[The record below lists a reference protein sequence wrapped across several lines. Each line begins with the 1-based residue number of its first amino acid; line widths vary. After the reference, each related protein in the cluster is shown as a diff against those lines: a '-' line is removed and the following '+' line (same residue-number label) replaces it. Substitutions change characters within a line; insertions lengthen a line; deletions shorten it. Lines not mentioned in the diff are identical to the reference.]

1 MNANYENNIQ
11 DYYHYLIT
19 LGYQARGVRT
29 KTRLLNYFLK
39 FISSNRICEI
49 GEICGDTFTHTNPI
63 CAISVPDSYR
73 DCGSVSLQSITSKDI
88 QAYYT
93 YLQNRPNKRTG
104 EKLNPKTIAHYIRS
118 VELFFM
124 HLQQNG
130 IIQAIP
136 ILAIQK
142 ENTSKTNTTYI
153 RSILSQQEAK
163 TLYRHTKNA
172 LERLILSLGY
182 GCGLRVGELVKLN
195 IADINLADKILI
207 IPSGKGNKR
216 RIVPMSKGVCK
227 AIKFYMEDERIN
239 LNHQNNC
246 HAEQLAPL
254 IWRGSRSAPII
265 LDSKG
270 NRMQQWT
277 YNKILKQIINRTND
291 IHIINKNITMHSL
304 RHSIATHLLE
314 QGLSLEQVKQFLGH
328 AYLQTTEIYT
338 HITNIQLAN
347 ASIS

>member
-1 MNANYENNIQ
+1 MNVNYENHIQ
-11 DYYHYLIT
+11 NYYHYLIT
-19 LGYQARGVRT
+19 LGYQPRGVRT
-29 KTRLLNYFLK
+29 KIRLLTLFLY
-39 FISSNRICEI
+39 RIYPKSI
-49 GEICGDTFTHTNPI
+49 DTI
-63 CAISVPDSYR
+63 DSA
-73 DCGSVSLQSITSKDI
+73 DI
-88 QAYYT
+88 QNYYNE
-93 YLQNRPNKRTG
+93 LKERPNKRTG

-130 IIQAIP
+130 TIKINPVLIITKQS
-136 ILAIQK
+136 
-142 ENTSKTNTTYI
+142 TSKTTTHYI
-153 RSILSQQEAK
+153 RSILSQQEIK
-163 TLYRHTKNA
+163 TLYKHTKNA

-195 IADINLADKILI
+195 IADINLEDKILI

-216 RIVPMSKGVCK
+216 RIVPMSTGVCK

-239 LNHQNNC
+239 LNHQNNK
-246 HAEQLAPL
+246 
-254 IWRGSRSAPII
+254 APII

-270 NRMQQWT
+270 HRMQQWT
-277 YNKILKQIINRTND
+277 YNKILKQIINRTKD
-291 IHIINKNITMHSL
+291 ITLINKNITMHSL

-338 HITNIQLAN
+338 HITNIKLKEDGTKN
-347 ASIS
+347 VFTTKL

>member
-1 MNANYENNIQ
+1 MNVNYENHIQ
-11 DYYHYLIT
+11 NYYHYLIT
-19 LGYQARGVRT
+19 LGYQPRGVKT
-29 KTRLLNYFLK
+29 KTRLLTLFL
-39 FISSNRICEI
+39 NRIYHKSPEHI
-49 GEICGDTFTHTNPI
+49 TN
-63 CAISVPDSYR
+63 
-73 DCGSVSLQSITSKDI
+73 KDI

-93 YLQNRPNKRTG
+93 YLQNRPNKKTG

-118 VELFFM
+118 LELFFM

-130 IIQAIP
+130 IIKVNP
-136 ILAIQK
+136 ISTITK
-142 ENTSKTNTTYI
+142 TSSPKTTTRYI

-163 TLYRHTKNA
+163 TLYKHTKNV

-182 GCGLRVGELVKLN
+182 GCGLRVNELVQLN
-195 IADINLADKILI
+195 IADINLEDKILI
-207 IPSGKGNKR
+207 IPSGKGNRR
-216 RIVPMSKGVCK
+216 RIVPMSKGVCR
-227 AIKFYMEDERIN
+227 AIKFYMEHERVK
-239 LNHQNNC
+239 NNT
-246 HAEQLAPL
+246 
-254 IWRGSRSAPII
+254 SALV

-338 HITNIQLAN
+338 HITKIQLAN
-347 ASIS
+347 DDNVIISK